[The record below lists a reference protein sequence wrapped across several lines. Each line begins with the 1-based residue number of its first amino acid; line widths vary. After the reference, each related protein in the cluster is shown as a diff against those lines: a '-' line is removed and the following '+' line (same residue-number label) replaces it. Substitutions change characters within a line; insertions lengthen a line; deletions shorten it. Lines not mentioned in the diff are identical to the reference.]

1 MGFGAAEAAEVY
13 INGVKVTG
21 AIQDRALQG
30 VNVQF
35 NAAGDVYVNAPG
47 YAVKSENGTMRI
59 ESSANTIQPTA
70 EKKYWIVLKNVQV
83 GHYQVILKVNGTKV
97 GKTVAS
103 TQRQHLVDITP
114 NLHSGKNEVE
124 IVYLPVPDAPK
135 VGILEGTEVIVGVGA
150 SSANGPLTLTRV
162 LGSHKHKTG
171 SSGAEAAVVNVDV
184 P

>member
-47 YAVKSENGTMRI
+47 YAVKSENGTVRI

-70 EKKYWIVLKNVQV
+70 EKKYWIVLKNIQV

-162 LGSHKHKTG
+162 LGSHRHKTG